1 MSGHTLEALASRV
14 KGELR
19 GEPDKVIVGVSD
31 LKTAQAQHLSFLG
44 NPKYLAQALATQAG
58 VILVAQDEAEQEFP
72 CAQIRVENPS
82 WAFAQVAELFAP
94 PPIEYPPGVHPSAV
108 VAEGVELGE
117 DVHVGPHAVIEPGVK
132 IGARSVIGAGSY
144 LGHESQ
150 IGEDCLFYP
159 HVTLRER
166 TLIGNR
172 VSLHPGVVL
181 GADGFGYE
189 QDEQGRHRKVPQTG
203 YVQVDDDVEIGA
215 NSTIDRGRF
224 GPTWIQ
230 EGAKIDNQVQIA
242 HNCTIGKHVI
252 LVAHTGIAGST
263 SLGDHAVIAA
273 KVGII
278 GHLHIGKGAIITA
291 MSGVSKDVPAGQVY
305 SGRRAIPKKLDL
317 RNEANINKIGDLAK
331 KVRELEKEVASLK
344 SAE

>member
-1 MSGHTLEALASRV
+1 MSEHTLEALASRV
-14 KGELR
+14 EGDLHGEAST
-19 GEPDKVIVGVSD
+19 VITGVSD

-44 NPKYLAQALATQAG
+44 NPKYLAQALQTQAG
-58 VILVAQDEAEQEFP
+58 AILVAKDQPEQDFP

-94 PPIEYPPGVHPSAV
+94 PPIEYPAGVHPTAV
-108 VAEGVELGE
+108 VAEGTEVGE
-117 DVHVGPHAVIEPGVK
+117 GAHIGPHAVLEPGVK
-132 IGARSVIGAGSY
+132 VGARSVIGAGAY
-144 LGHESQ
+144 LGHDSSV
-150 IGEDCLFYP
+150 GEDCLFYP

-166 TLIGNR
+166 TVVANR
-172 VSLHPGVVL
+172 VILHSGVVL

-189 QDEQGRHRKVPQTG
+189 QKDGRHLKVPQTG

-252 LVAHTGIAGST
+252 IVAHCGIAGST
-263 SLGDHAVIAA
+263 SLGDHAVLAA

-278 GHLHIGKGAIITA
+278 GHLHIGKGAIVTA
-291 MSGVSKDVPAGQVY
+291 MSGVSKDIPDGQVY

-317 RNEANINKIGDLAK
+317 RNEANINRISELIKR
-331 KVRELEKEVASLK
+331 VRTLEKELAALQGQ
-344 SAE
+344 E